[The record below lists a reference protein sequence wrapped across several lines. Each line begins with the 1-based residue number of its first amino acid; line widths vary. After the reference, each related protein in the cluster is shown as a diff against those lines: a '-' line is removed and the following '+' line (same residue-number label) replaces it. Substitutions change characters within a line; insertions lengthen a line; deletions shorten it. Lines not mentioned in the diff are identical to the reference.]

1 MRALAEKSKATEKA
15 GAQTIDHYQMQEGR
29 AMSRRRQGKVRNP
42 RINAALPPIDELLN
56 YWIDISKRP
65 TLTLEDYALFFERAK
80 ATMAY
85 FEEVYD
91 VSRDKFFSGHSN
103 NPV

>member
-15 GAQTIDHYQMQEGR
+15 GAQTMQEGK

-42 RINAALPPIDELLN
+42 RIRAALPSIDELLN

-65 TLTLEDYALFFERAK
+65 NLTLEDYALFF
-80 ATMAY
+80 
-85 FEEVYD
+85 
-91 VSRDKFFSGHSN
+91 
-103 NPV
+103 